1 MKITT
6 EQALQ
11 WCAEIVP
18 EWYACDEYERPYSG
32 TGPLFLFDEGEC
44 DYRYPFDDRDHA
56 ARLVEAFV
64 HNDELHEQIS
74 LQASYL
80 RCLMDQIEQVGHRV
94 TDDFAMNTATARQ
107 RTLAVLSAYKGEMV
121 EVEGE

>member
-6 EQALQ
+6 ETALQ

-64 HNDELHEQIS
+64 GDSRENCRDWQDN
-74 LQASYL
+74 LQFIIPSVDGKDSPDWEYYFE
-80 RCLMDQIEQVGHRV
+80 I
-94 TDDFAMNTATARQ
+94 TATARQ

-121 EVEGE
+121 EVEDE

>member
-6 EQALQ
+6 ETALQ

-18 EWYACDEYERPYSG
+18 EWEFQDEREWGKGYCCYIR
-32 TGPLFLFDEGEC
+32 
-44 DYRYPFDDRDHA
+44 DYRGHVDIWNDRNAA

-64 HNDELHEQIS
+64 DGHGDGCDRAEKFTECLHAFLFPLDNEYALI
-74 LQASYL
+74 
-80 RCLMDQIEQVGHRV
+80 
-94 TDDFAMNTATARQ
+94 TATARQ

-121 EVEGE
+121 EVEDDNR